1 MMSRYCIDKFLF
13 AVDRDPEL
21 PLQRGR
27 PELRRNMGAIH
38 RPKLNDAEVSTVHA
52 LNEEEREALVNYDFA
67 KHFGMGAYFFS
78 V

>member
-1 MMSRYCIDKFLF
+1 
-13 AVDRDPEL
+13 
-21 PLQRGR
+21 
-27 PELRRNMGAIH
+27 MGAIH